1 MKAKKDIS
9 LIILFVL
16 FFSMIALLAVIVV
29 LNFEFRN
36 YDDWSELLFN
46 LMDELLSAIIIGLFI
61 GLITKIMTN
70 KLFSVEI
77 NMKKMRE
84 KGIYSIGDGKSRKDD
99 IKKMFGTHVPKKCYP
114 DEIKLLFLTGCVF
127 LRDFKDKI
135 IECLNNDTKIYLLI
149 ASPEKE
155 NEEYL
160 KRCSAR
166 FSNGVVDYVNEVIE
180 DSLKTINEIKKE
192 TNNPENFVVR
202 FYRDEYQNNVR
213 VSKYSMNDKYI
224 DYYWINVQPISK
236 VAIDLSIALKG
247 HIEYGSNKEEPT
259 KDDNICL
266 ASENGFD
273 TLWETY
279 ANTESIMDKYYHR

>member
-1 MKAKKDIS
+1 MKTKKDIS

-16 FFSMIALLAVIVV
+16 FFSMIALLAIIVL
-29 LNFEFRN
+29 LNFKFRS
-36 YDDWSELLFN
+36 YDEWSELLFN

-84 KGIYSIGDGKSRKDD
+84 KGVNSIGDGKSRKDD
-99 IKKMFGTHVPKKCYP
+99 IKKMFGTHLPKKCYP
-114 DEIKLLFLTGCVF
+114 YEIKLLFLTGCVF
-127 LRDFKDKI
+127 LRDFKDEI
-135 IECLNNDTKIYLLI
+135 ITCLNNNAKIELLI

-166 FSNGVVDYVNEVIE
+166 FSNGMVDYVKEIIE
-180 DSLKTINEIKKE
+180 DSLKTIDEIKKE

-213 VSKYSMNDKYI
+213 VSKYLINEKYL

-247 HIEYGSNKEEPT
+247 HIEYGQKKEDPT

-273 TLWETY
+273 TLWKTY
-279 ANTESIMDKYYHR
+279 ASSEGIFDKYYKK